1 MKIDGKIMIGIIGGM
16 GPYAGLDLIKKIF
29 DLTDAKTDQDH
40 IPVSMLSIPH
50 QIEDRTKYLLD
61 PTLDNPGI
69 AIGKVV
75 RKLAETG
82 AYVVGM
88 PCNTAHSP
96 LIFNEIKN
104 QIPSDI
110 IFVNMIEKVVG
121 WIVEKHPTVKK
132 VGILA
137 TNGTIQS
144 KVYHN
149 ELINN
154 GLEPITFDKI
164 EQKEFI
170 DEAIYDKS
178 IGIKSCSNP
187 VSGEAIVRLEKGM
200 NMLVDLGSE
209 VIILGCTEI
218 PIAIQASTFQ
228 NIPLIDATTVLAR
241 ALILK
246 SNPSSLK

>member
-1 MKIDGKIMIGIIGGM
+1 MIGVVGGM

-29 DLTDAKTDQDH
+29 DLTDAITDQGH

-96 LIFNEIKN
+96 PIFNEIKN

-110 IFVNMIEKVVG
+110 IFVHMIEEVVG
-121 WIVEKHPTVKK
+121 WIVEKHPIVKK

-137 TNGTIQS
+137 TAGTIYS
-144 KVYHN
+144 NVYHD
-149 ELINN
+149 ELIKN
-154 GLEPITFDKI
+154 GLRPITLEKTD
-164 EQKEFI
+164 QKEFV
-170 DEAIYDKS
+170 DEAIYNAS
-178 IGIKSCSNP
+178 FGIKSFLTS
-187 VSGEAIVRLEKGM
+187 
-200 NMLVDLGSE
+200 D
-209 VIILGCTEI
+209 
-218 PIAIQASTFQ
+218 
-228 NIPLIDATTVLAR
+228 
-241 ALILK
+241 
-246 SNPSSLK
+246 